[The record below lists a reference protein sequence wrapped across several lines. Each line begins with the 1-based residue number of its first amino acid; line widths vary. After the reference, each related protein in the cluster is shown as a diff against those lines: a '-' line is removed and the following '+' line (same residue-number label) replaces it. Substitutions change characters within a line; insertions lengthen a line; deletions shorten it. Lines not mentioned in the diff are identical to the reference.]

1 VVEIDQHLLVIDL
14 NRVDVDGFRGWQ
26 AEGAAASQVK
36 TGAVE
41 VALYRAILDVPV
53 AQGDVPVT
61 AEIVDGEVF
70 APVKHDGDLVLVD
83 GERDL
88 GDQLVEGGNSDEA
101 H

>member
-1 VVEIDQHLLVIDL
+1 M
-14 NRVDVDGFRGWQ
+14 
-26 AEGAAASQVK
+26 
-36 TGAVE
+36 
-41 VALYRAILDVPV
+41 
-53 AQGDVPVT
+53 T

>member
-1 VVEIDQHLLVIDL
+1 MVEIDQHLLILDL
-14 NRVDVDGFRGWQ
+14 DRVDIDGFRSWQ
-26 AEGAAASQVK
+26 AEGATVSQIK
-36 TGAVE
+36 TGAME
-41 VALYRAILDVPV
+41 LALYRAVLDIPV
-53 AQGDVPVT
+53 AQGNVPVT